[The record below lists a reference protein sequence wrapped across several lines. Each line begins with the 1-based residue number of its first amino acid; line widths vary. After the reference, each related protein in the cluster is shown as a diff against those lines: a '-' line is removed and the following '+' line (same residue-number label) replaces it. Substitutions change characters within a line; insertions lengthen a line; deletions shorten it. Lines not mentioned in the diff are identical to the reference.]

1 MDRIQSYLDGLGK
14 QLRLAPG
21 QTERLLEE
29 TGAHLQDAADAHEAA
44 GLTREEAELKAIDQ
58 FGTVGEVARAANGGL
73 VATAGRLSLAAA
85 QLAAAVSTTVLAGI
99 VLARLVARVTS
110 TGWVYGLPS
119 RATPTASTIAHW
131 LQVQPSA
138 TSWRDAGALENASDS
153 LVLRGGFAAL
163 VLLASVAFVLVAR
176 RRVGRLERRVVPAAG
191 LAAFACATVF
201 LVLGGVTQAFGLVEW
216 GRGQWF
222 CDAAVALL
230 AALAYAA
237 RSLQLLQRTTS

>member
-1 MDRIQSYLDGLGK
+1 MDRVQSYLDSLGR

-21 QTERLLEE
+21 QSERLLEE
-29 TGAHLQDAADAHEAA
+29 TAAHLHDAVETHEAA
-44 GLTREEAELKAIDQ
+44 GLTREQAELKAIDQ

-73 VATAGRLSLAAA
+73 VATAGRLSLGAA
-85 QLAAAVSTTVLAGI
+85 QLATAVSTAVLAGI

-119 RATPTASTIAHW
+119 GTTPSASTISHW
-131 LQVQPSA
+131 LQVQPTA

-222 CDAAVALL
+222 CDAAVALV
-230 AALAYAA
+230 AALAYAG
-237 RSLQLLQRTTS
+237 RSLRLLQRTTS